1 MIPQAKIQ
9 EAIQIL
15 AETAKPKRIILFGS
29 YATGQAHEGSDLDFL
44 VIKETIK
51 NYDEEIVDLELALL
65 PLGISKDILLAS
77 SKDIKEWGHL
87 VGSGALYWALKEGR
101 VVYDMRTL
109 IRLNRFAVK
118 FRYENPEP
126 VSSLNRKHALETVR
140 EIRAWVEERLE
151 KLES

>member
-1 MIPQAKIQ
+1 VPHPVLCKHVRSLATSLLTTSSARLQSQTLKVVNPLWQQLLLGSFQVRGWLERYRHARHYSKPAKLKSVITQTKIQ

-51 NYDEEIVDLELALL
+51 DYDEEIVDLELALL

-77 SKDIKEWGHL
+77 TKGVNEW
-87 VGSGALYWALKEGR
+87 VIW
-101 VVYDMRTL
+101 
-109 IRLNRFAVK
+109 
-118 FRYENPEP
+118 
-126 VSSLNRKHALETVR
+126 
-140 EIRAWVEERLE
+140 
-151 KLES
+151 

>member
-1 MIPQAKIQ
+1 MFFSSSRGSSSIIVIPAIVAKLYSKTDKLNTVIPQAKIQ

-51 NYDEEIVDLELALL
+51 DYEEEIVDLELALL

-77 SKDIKEWGHL
+77 TKDIREWGS
-87 VGSGALYWALKEGR
+87 SGRQWSFVLGVEEGR
-101 VVYDMRTL
+101 VVYDS
-109 IRLNRFAVK
+109 
-118 FRYENPEP
+118 P
-126 VSSLNRKHALETVR
+126 
-140 EIRAWVEERLE
+140 
-151 KLES
+151 